1 MYNRENLP
9 EANVWSPKYLPAHLS
24 LLLLRAI
31 VALPDPCI
39 RAAGSALG
47 FIAFHLLKKRVF
59 ITRRNLEI
67 CYPELSS
74 EEREKLV
81 REALPFGRH
90 GHTRDRHGLVLV
102 KGEVQEA
109 YRHR

>member
-67 CYPELSS
+67 CYPE
-74 EEREKLV
+74 
-81 REALPFGRH
+81 
-90 GHTRDRHGLVLV
+90 
-102 KGEVQEA
+102 
-109 YRHR
+109 

>member
-47 FIAFHLLKKRVF
+47 FIAFHLLK
-59 ITRRNLEI
+59 
-67 CYPELSS
+67 
-74 EEREKLV
+74 
-81 REALPFGRH
+81 
-90 GHTRDRHGLVLV
+90 
-102 KGEVQEA
+102 
-109 YRHR
+109 